1 MKDACS
7 TYMARLPRTVEKP
20 EQVSLRLP
28 KDLANKVDYFK
39 EKEGVDRSTII
50 IRALRYWLEVDGCV
64 TTDHEFMNRLT
75 RLEENT
81 DEFRKI
87 IERNLEKTAA
97 SFEKER
103 QNYQEVILKQQLTID
118 ALLELVAKRE
128 NGK

>member
-1 MKDACS
+1 
-7 TYMARLPRTVEKP
+7 MARLPRSVEKP
-20 EQVSLRLP
+20 EQVSFRLP
-28 KDLANKVDYFK
+28 KELANKVDYFK

-50 IRALRYWLEVDGCV
+50 IRALRYWLEVGGCV

-75 RLEENT
+75 NIEENT
-81 DEFRKI
+81 GEFRKI
-87 IERNLEKTAA
+87 IERDLEKTAA

-128 NGK
+128 K

>member
-1 MKDACS
+1 
-7 TYMARLPRTVEKP
+7 MARQLRTGEKP

-64 TTDHEFMNRLT
+64 TTDHEFMNRLS
-75 RLEENT
+75 RIEENT

-87 IERNLEKTAA
+87 IERNVERSTE

-103 QNYQEVILKQQLTID
+103 LNYQEVILKQQLTID

-128 NGK
+128 K

>member
-1 MKDACS
+1 
-7 TYMARLPRTVEKP
+7 MARLPRSVEKP

-28 KDLANKVDYFK
+28 KEFANKVDYFK

-50 IRALRYWLEVDGCV
+50 IRALRYWLEVDGCM

-75 RLEENT
+75 HIEENT
-81 DEFRKI
+81 GEFRKN

-128 NGK
+128 K